1 MDRTPGAIGAAL
13 AVCMTAN
20 GAGLIAQRPLSQWD
34 GIYTEAQATRGE
46 TLYSQQC
53 ANCHGLALEG
63 LRGAPPLTGGQLEA
77 TWNFKPLSDLVQK
90 IETTMPPEAR
100 SRLTP
105 QAVADV
111 VAFVLRVGN
120 YPSGRTALSSKADEL
135 KAITVLARKPGAE
148 IATSGH
154 AVAR

>member
-1 MDRTPGAIGAAL
+1 MTRTPVAVGAAL
-13 AVCMTAN
+13 AACMTAN
-20 GAGLIAQRPLSQWD
+20 STALIAQRPLSQWD

-53 ANCHGLALEG
+53 ASCHGLALEG

-90 IETTMPPEAR
+90 IQATMPPEAR
-100 SRLTP
+100 DRLTP
-105 QAVADV
+105 QAVVDV

-120 YPSGRTALSSKADEL
+120 YPSGRTELSSKADDL
-135 KAITVLARKPGAE
+135 KGITVLARKP
-148 IATSGH
+148 
-154 AVAR
+154 